1 MLTTI
6 KKSNYL
12 YVRTLINFKA
22 IIIFLLFC
30 IINKK
35 LPIIVLLSLI
45 SSRIVSYLKILQQL
59 VFYTTLGS
67 SNEPLRYLNRQSYF
81 IYLFKHVIFSMCMQ
95 NCKWNSR
102 QEHEHELVQEKTTNM
117 FLCTCTI
124 VQYRAGQCRCNA
136 FASVRIFQ
144 MAISH
149 IFVNFK
155 DKFKIAPI
163 LIVLLSSMTLKTV
176 TLSNGFQYIRKTK
189 VFQYQFKHFIVV
201 KGELLLLIKKAEQSK
216 QDK

>member
-1 MLTTI
+1 MLLPPPVINSSEGGGGRQLRRISARGLSSNYIFYVGNLAADFLGGKALPMLTTI

-35 LPIIVLLSLI
+35 MPLNVLLSLI

-81 IYLFKHVIFSMCMQ
+81 NYLFKHVIFSMCMQ

-117 FLCTCTI
+117 FLCTCT
-124 VQYRAGQCRCNA
+124 VQSRAV
-136 FASVRIFQ
+136 S
-144 MAISH
+144 
-149 IFVNFK
+149 
-155 DKFKIAPI
+155 
-163 LIVLLSSMTLKTV
+163 L
-176 TLSNGFQYIRKTK
+176 
-189 VFQYQFKHFIVV
+189 
-201 KGELLLLIKKAEQSK
+201 
-216 QDK
+216 

>member
-35 LPIIVLLSLI
+35 MLRNVLQSLI
-45 SSRIVSYLKILQQL
+45 SQRIVSYLKILQQL
-59 VFYTTLGS
+59 VVYTTLGS
-67 SNEPLRYLNRQSYF
+67 SINEPLHYLYRQSYF
-81 IYLFKHVIFSMCMQ
+81 IYLFKHVI
-95 NCKWNSR
+95 
-102 QEHEHELVQEKTTNM
+102 LVCACRIANGILVRNMNTNL
-117 FLCTCTI
+117 FKKRRRTCSCVH